1 MLGDGDDDL
10 NAPEGSDDTY
20 CVLDSGTESEEID
33 LDDLDVSD
41 ADSSGSDTIDEE
53 DDDMYAKEERHFA
66 DSFLNSIGG
75 HDSVLA
81 GDIIGPALKDLG
93 TTGWHDPET
102 PNVTQYLQTPYTPV
116 PSSDEYPDL
125 MGERGGPTEEAL
137 KRGASPIALFFMF
150 IPVALWQHIAECSN
164 LYMHEQLD
172 ARVDAY
178 FERKEQQAQK
188 ARRAG
193 RAVQQEKNKT
203 RRDVRQEFHSVKP
216 IMPHELCVY
225 IGLLIARTI
234 MPNREKLANH
244 WRLSEQG
251 ALPRGTFGKF
261 LSRDRFMQLTQN
273 LHFTS
278 NQDPRAKTDRVWKIR
293 SVVNVLQQTFVQY
306 FNPPAELSFDEAM
319 LPNRSSF
326 NRTRVY
332 MKDKPHK
339 WGTKLFMLCC
349 AVSAYCIR

>member
-1 MLGDGDDDL
+1 MASAASDSRPAQPPPRRETSSAPSTSVSRDGDDDL

-41 ADSSGSDTIDEE
+41 ADSSGSDTIDEQ

-150 IPVALWQHIAECSN
+150 IP
-164 LYMHEQLD
+164 
-172 ARVDAY
+172 
-178 FERKEQQAQK
+178 RKEQQAQK

-216 IMPHELCVY
+216 IMPHELC
-225 IGLLIARTI
+225 LEQSCQIAK
-234 MPNREKLANH
+234 N
-244 WRLSEQG
+244 
-251 ALPRGTFGKF
+251 
-261 LSRDRFMQLTQN
+261 
-273 LHFTS
+273 
-278 NQDPRAKTDRVWKIR
+278 
-293 SVVNVLQQTFVQY
+293 
-306 FNPPAELSFDEAM
+306 
-319 LPNRSSF
+319 
-326 NRTRVY
+326 
-332 MKDKPHK
+332 
-339 WGTKLFMLCC
+339 
-349 AVSAYCIR
+349 